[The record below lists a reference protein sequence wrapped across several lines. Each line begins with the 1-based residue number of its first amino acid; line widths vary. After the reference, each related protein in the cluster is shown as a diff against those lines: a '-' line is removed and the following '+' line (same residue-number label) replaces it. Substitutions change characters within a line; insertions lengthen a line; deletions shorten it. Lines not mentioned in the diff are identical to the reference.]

1 MGMIVSIRR
10 LWRTSIAI
18 FLVVLLLFLYFKIAI
33 FHSAIYFI
41 SLILTIILV
50 VFIVVWRRGAKYFE
64 MRLRFTSHKTFL
76 VTVLLSL
83 YITVAILPLILLGRE
98 PYPGYLLIRLLFLL
112 LILVVCAIAWNKSR
126 ERKC

>member
-18 FLVVLLLFLYFKIAI
+18 FLVVLLLFFYFKIAI

-112 LILVVCAIAWNKSR
+112 LILVVCTIAWNKSR

>member
-1 MGMIVSIRR
+1 MIVSIRR

-64 MRLRFTSHKTFL
+64 MRSRFTSHKTFL

>member
-10 LWRTSIAI
+10 LWRTSIGI

-33 FHSAIYFI
+33 FHSAIF
-41 SLILTIILV
+41 SLILLTIILV

-64 MRLRFTSHKTFL
+64 MRSRFTNHKTFL